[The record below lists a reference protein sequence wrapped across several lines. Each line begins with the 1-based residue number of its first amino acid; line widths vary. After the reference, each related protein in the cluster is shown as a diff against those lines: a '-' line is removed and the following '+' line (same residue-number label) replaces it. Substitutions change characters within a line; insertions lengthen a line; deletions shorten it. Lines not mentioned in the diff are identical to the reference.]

1 MKRAE
6 ALNLRVQEVAAP
18 ILQSHGLELV
28 EAVCVGQGP
37 RTVIRVFIDKP
48 GGISLTDCE
57 QAHRSLSPAL
67 DVIDPFPHAY
77 TLEISSPGLDR
88 PLRTP
93 EHYARFVGLEID
105 ISLRMPFQ
113 GRKKYRGVL
122 SAGEAEGGWRL
133 VFGEAGKEQALDF
146 QLDEVR
152 EARLVPVI
160 DFKKGRSKKAA
171 PTPDGEQD

>member
-1 MKRAE
+1 MRDVGAVSDGKPSVKRAE

-77 TLEISSPGLDR
+77 MLEISSPGLDR
-88 PLRTP
+88 PLRSVQDYRRLIGQAIT
-93 EHYARFVGLEID
+93 LK
-105 ISLRMPFQ
+105 LRQPIQ
-113 GRKKYRGVL
+113 TQ
-122 SAGEAEGGWRL
+122 WRL
-133 VFGEAGKEQALDF
+133 EGTVLDVDDRAVTLSVPQKKTVETMRIEFDHIAL
-146 QLDEVR
+146 
-152 EARLVPVI
+152 ARRKI
-160 DFKKGRSKKAA
+160 EFSK
-171 PTPDGEQD
+171 

>member
-1 MKRAE
+1 MSDAGAVSAGKPSVKRAE

-88 PLRTP
+88 PLRSVQDYRRLIGQRIT
-93 EHYARFVGLEID
+93 LK
-105 ISLRMPFQ
+105 LRQPIQ
-113 GRKKYRGVL
+113 TQ
-122 SAGEAEGGWRL
+122 WRL
-133 VFGEAGKEQALDF
+133 EGAVADVDDQAVTLSVLQKKTVETLRIEFDHIA
-146 QLDEVR
+146 L
-152 EARLVPVI
+152 ARRKVE
-160 DFKKGRSKKAA
+160 FSK
-171 PTPDGEQD
+171 

>member
-1 MKRAE
+1 MRDVGAVSDGKPSVKRAE

-88 PLRTP
+88 PLRSVQDYRRLTG
-93 EHYARFVGLEID
+93 HAITLK
-105 ISLRMPFQ
+105 LRQPIQ
-113 GRKKYRGVL
+113 TQ
-122 SAGEAEGGWRL
+122 WRL
-133 VFGEAGKEQALDF
+133 EGTVLDVDDRAVTLSVPQKKTVETMRIEFDHIAL
-146 QLDEVR
+146 
-152 EARLVPVI
+152 ARRKI
-160 DFKKGRSKKAA
+160 EFSK
-171 PTPDGEQD
+171 

>member
-1 MKRAE
+1 MNDTGVISAGKPSVKRAE

-28 EAVCVGQGP
+28 ETVCVGQGP

-48 GGISLTDCE
+48 GGITLTDCE

-88 PLRTP
+88 PLRSVPDYRRLIGKPVT
-93 EHYARFVGLEID
+93 LK
-105 ISLRMPFQ
+105 LREPIQ
-113 GRKKYRGVL
+113 
-122 SAGEAEGGWRL
+122 AQWRL
-133 VFGEAGKEQALDF
+133 VGTVA
-146 QLDEVR
+146 EVDDR
-152 EARLVPVI
+152 GVVLAI
-160 DFKKGRSKKAA
+160 QQKKATETIRVEFDQIA
-171 PTPDGEQD
+171 LARRKVEFS

>member
-1 MKRAE
+1 MSDAGAVSAGKPSVKRAE
-6 ALNLRVQEVAAP
+6 ALNLRIQEIAAP

-48 GGISLTDCE
+48 GGITLTDCE

-88 PLRTP
+88 PLRSVQDYRRLSGKPVT
-93 EHYARFVGLEID
+93 LK
-105 ISLRMPFQ
+105 LREPIQ
-113 GRKKYRGVL
+113 
-122 SAGEAEGGWRL
+122 AQWRL
-133 VFGEAGKEQALDF
+133 VGAVVEVDDRGVTLAIQQKKTTETIRVEFDQIAL
-146 QLDEVR
+146 
-152 EARLVPVI
+152 ARRKVE
-160 DFKKGRSKKAA
+160 FS
-171 PTPDGEQD
+171 